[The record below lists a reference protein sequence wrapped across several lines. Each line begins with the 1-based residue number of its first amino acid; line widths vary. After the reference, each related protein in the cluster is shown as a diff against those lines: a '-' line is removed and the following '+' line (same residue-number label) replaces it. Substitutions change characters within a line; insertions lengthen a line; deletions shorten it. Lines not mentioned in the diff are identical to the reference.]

1 MTHCRVRSNFNGLAR
16 GEVGQA
22 QINPK
27 EKFMKNEIQMLPGE
41 VEYKQ
46 DWSVQD
52 LEVMADRVAKS
63 KLFGLDASQAFTLM
77 LLCQAEGIHP
87 AKAVQRYHVIQG
99 RPAMKAD
106 AMLADFLRIGGTVH
120 WNTESDDREKCEAI
134 FTHPKF
140 APDGKSVRF
149 SMADAKIAG
158 LTGNSTW
165 QKYPSNMLRARV
177 VSNGVRMIAPGIVA
191 GLYTP
196 EEVSDFSPPWSKEEL
211 LDEATVVE
219 VKEHHAVNHPN
230 ETGYGSGA
238 YASPAQVKAYC
249 DWVGMT
255 CDEIN
260 AKWLDFLTDK
270 KTGEISGKA
279 PAEIVTYWQL
289 SGHLLKFA
297 VQKQWVN
304 APEESRAGSRDKY
317 AAIAYNRHHVEIDL
331 EAREYCRELW
341 RRARDKH
348 KALPREAGDDDDV
361 SEDEAMDN
369 VAKDGVA

>member
-1 MTHCRVRSNFNGLAR
+1 MR
-16 GEVGQA
+16 
-22 QINPK
+22 
-27 EKFMKNEIQMLPGE
+27 NELKTIEPE
-41 VEYKQ
+41 IEH
-46 DWSVQD
+46 WSVQD

-87 AKAVQRYHVIQG
+87 VKAVQRYHVIQG

-140 APDGKSVRF
+140 APDGKTIKF
-149 SMADAKIAG
+149 SMADAKSAG

-196 EEVSDFSPPWSKEEL
+196 EEVESLDPEPIVTIVKEIP
-211 LDEATVVE
+211 
-219 VKEHHAVNHPN
+219 EHHAVNHPN
-230 ETGYGSGA
+230 NTGHGSGA
-238 YASPAQVKAYC
+238 YASPAQIKSYM
-249 DWVGMT
+249 DWLGMT
-255 CDEIN
+255 CDTVN
-260 AKWLDFLTDK
+260 ARWLDYLTDK

-279 PAEIVTYWQL
+279 PAEIVNVWQL

-297 VQKQWVN
+297 IQKKMVN

-317 AAIAYNRHHVEIDL
+317 AAIAYDRHRGAIEL
-331 EAREYCRELW
+331 EATEYCRELW

-348 KALPREAGDDDDV
+348 KALPREPGCDDDLNDI
-361 SEDEAMDN
+361 SEDDAMDALTEEN
-369 VAKDGVA
+369 IA